1 MAHDATHAASNDHGH
16 GEHVGHLVPVRYLVI
31 AGLALLALT
40 VITVAVRFVD
50 LGEANMPIAMGV
62 AVVKATIVALVF
74 MHLRWDRPFNLLTY
88 EDAVEWI
95 ELGIEELDARRM
107 PPAQIESDLDY
118 TGTKAPTAAEIA
130 MLRAWVAAGKP
141 QGDPADEPRLE
152 PLPEIGRAH
161 V

>member
-74 MHLRWDRPFNLLTY
+74 MHLRWDRPFNLLVLVGSILFVLLMLAFTSMDVRQY
-88 EDAVEWI
+88 E
-95 ELGIEELDARRM
+95 
-107 PPAQIESDLDY
+107 
-118 TGTKAPTAAEIA
+118 
-130 MLRAWVAAGKP
+130 
-141 QGDPADEPRLE
+141 
-152 PLPEIGRAH
+152 
-161 V
+161 